1 MGDAKSKC
9 QRREPSVRIGFFLFF
24 LHLGFWICFSVFYF
38 HFCLFCVAVATGPKG
53 ASADGDD
60 CADSTTVAKT
70 LPPSSNGDYTGAN
83 LIFQNVSS
91 NRFVSAVIGSV
102 SQSHLPNSIPFRY
115 IYLFLNIFEIIFWAS
130 RNLRFPFLPNLT

>member
-1 MGDAKSKC
+1 MPTTRAE
-9 QRREPSVRIGFFLFF
+9 RRIVFLFST
-24 LHLGFWICFSVFYF
+24 LGFGFVFHYLFSFLS
-38 HFCLFCVAVATGPKG
+38 CFCVAVATGPKG